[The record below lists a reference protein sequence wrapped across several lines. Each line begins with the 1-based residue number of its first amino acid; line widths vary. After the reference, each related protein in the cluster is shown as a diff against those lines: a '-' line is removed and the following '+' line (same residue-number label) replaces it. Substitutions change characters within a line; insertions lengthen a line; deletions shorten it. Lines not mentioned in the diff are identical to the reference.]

1 MNLLQHSA
9 APPVREEE
17 VEMEGSYT
25 KGDWRKEKDQYRSE
39 SNQFMK
45 IKDQDSANVSFPF
58 HSLPGDVFLVFLPLC
73 VTFFITNVQENTRN
87 CRKQR
92 IVQLHNPI
100 AFGRRVLKA
109 LNQVKCE

>member
-58 HSLPGDVFLVFLPLC
+58 HSLPGDVFLVFLPC
-73 VTFFITNVQENTRN
+73 VSHFSSRM
-87 CRKQR
+87 CRKIQGTVESSGSYSY
-92 IVQLHNPI
+92 IIQLHSVDV
-100 AFGRRVLKA
+100 F
-109 LNQVKCE
+109 